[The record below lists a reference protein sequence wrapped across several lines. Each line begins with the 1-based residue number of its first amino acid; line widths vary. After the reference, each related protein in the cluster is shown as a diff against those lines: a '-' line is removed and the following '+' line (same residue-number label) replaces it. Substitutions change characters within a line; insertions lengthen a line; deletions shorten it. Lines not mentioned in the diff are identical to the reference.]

1 MPIGLKKDGFSLSL
15 AQTDADVRA
24 AQRLRYDVFVEEL
37 GAGGSEVDHAARL
50 EKDGFDAHSD
60 HLILREDAS
69 GDVVGVYRVLRQD
82 QADAAG
88 GFYSESEFDL
98 SPLKASGRRLLELG
112 RSCLRGDVRGSS
124 AMFHLWTG
132 LSQYVAHYGAE
143 VLFGVASFKGTDPDA
158 CAAPLT
164 LLARQH
170 LAPQEIRPRARPY
183 QEMDLVAGRELD
195 RRAAMIA
202 LPPLIKAYL
211 RLGGTVGAGAFIDH
225 AFDCIDVCMVMDTDA
240 LNARYARHY
249 IAEGAV

>member
-1 MPIGLKKDGFSLSL
+1 MPIGLKKDGFSISL
-15 AQTDADVRA
+15 AQSDADVRA

-37 GAGGSEVDHAARL
+37 GAGGADVDHNARL
-50 EKDGFDAHSD
+50 EQDAFDAHSD
-60 HLILREDAS
+60 HLLLRQDET

-88 GFYSESEFDL
+88 GFYSESEFDV
-98 SPLKASGRRLLELG
+98 SPLKASGRTLLELG
-112 RSCLRGDVRGSS
+112 RSCLRGDVRGTS

-132 LSQYVAHYGAE
+132 LSQYVSFYGAE
-143 VLFGVASFKGTDPDA
+143 VLFGVASFKGTNPA
-158 CAAPLT
+158 TCAAPLT

-170 LAPQEIRPRARPY
+170 LAPQDLRPRATPY
-183 QEMDLVAGRELD
+183 QEMDLVDGNTLD

-211 RLGGTVGAGAFIDH
+211 RLGGMVGAGAFIDH
-225 AFDCIDVCMVMDTDA
+225 AFDCIDVCMVMDTEA

-249 IAEGAV
+249 LGEDAA